1 MVLASYWL
9 KVVIGYVGEIDLE
22 VVGVL
27 CVVGLGTRQIDLE
40 GELGDLLAL

>member
-1 MVLASYWL
+1 MILASYWL
-9 KVVIGYVGEIDLE
+9 KVIVGYVGEVDLE

-27 CVVGLGTRQIDLE
+27 RVVGLAIRQVDLE